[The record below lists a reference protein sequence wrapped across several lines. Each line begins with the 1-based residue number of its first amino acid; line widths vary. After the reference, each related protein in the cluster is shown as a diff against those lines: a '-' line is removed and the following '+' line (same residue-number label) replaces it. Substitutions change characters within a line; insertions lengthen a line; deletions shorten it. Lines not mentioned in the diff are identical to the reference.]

1 MRTFL
6 IITIIIVLY
15 LSYKLLYTYKEGMNA
30 SLVYEDESKYQKIKL
45 YEKGSKY
52 WLTLNDQVQFNS
64 DEHKLSHY
72 LQCDV
77 PLLKFKPKKVLIL
90 GGGDGLAASHVLKH
104 DFVEEVTMVEI
115 DEKMIKMLKDSKLM
129 RKITNNVI
137 DNPKLNIIIQ
147 NGFDYVYK
155 TKNKYDIIIE
165 DIEDDHT
172 NQKKV
177 VHSGNYLKRLLEI
190 SNIVSQTIGD
200 DIEDYEKKFPI
211 FTKNYLKH
219 KEIYNKPKF
228 ELYTGDKE
236 DLFDELEYEDD
247 FLMELE
253 KNDVLQDVKFYICGN
268 YYNNMFGF
276 EMYLLSV
283 KID

>member
-1 MRTFL
+1 MTIFI
-6 IITIIIVLY
+6 IITTLLIFY
-15 LSYKLLYTYKEGMNA
+15 LLYNFLYKCKEGFKT
-30 SLVYEDESKYQKIKL
+30 SIVYEDESKYQKIKL
-45 YEKGSKY
+45 YEHGSKY
-52 WLTLNDQVQFNS
+52 WLTLNGQVQFHS
-64 DEHKLSHY
+64 DEHKQSHY

-90 GGGDGLAASHVLKH
+90 GGGDGLAATHVLKH

-115 DEKMIKMLKDSKLM
+115 DEKMIKMLKESKLM

-137 DNPKLNIIIQ
+137 DNPKLNVIIG
-147 NGFDYVYK
+147 NGFDYIHK

-172 NQKKV
+172 SQKKI
-177 VHSGNYLKRLLEI
+177 VHSGDYLKKLLEVSKVI
-190 SNIVSQTIGD
+190 SQTIGD
-200 DIEDYEKKFPI
+200 DEIDYKKKFPI

-219 KEIYNKPKF
+219 KKKYNSPKF
-228 ELYTGDKE
+228 ELYSGGKE

-247 FLMELE
+247 FLMALE
-253 KNDVLQDVKFYICGN
+253 KEDILQDVNFYICGN
-268 YYNNMFGF
+268 YYNDMFGF

-283 KID
+283 KN